1 MSDNMEEPFKINIY
15 NVINS
20 PFCIEP
26 EAGQKV
32 YNLIVAALK
41 EDKKVQLSFLNITMV
56 ITAFLNEAIGVLYKD
71 FDATKIDRIEYINIS
86 DDLKDSFEASLD
98 KVKTGAPIYYKH
110 QAELDDATQRILEE

>member
-1 MSDNMEEPFKINIY
+1 MEEPFKINIF

-26 EAGQKV
+26 EAGRKV
-32 YNLIVAALK
+32 YDLIVAALK

-71 FDATKIDRIEYINIS
+71 FDAEKIDQIEYINVS
-86 DDLKDSFEASLD
+86 EDLKESFEASLD
-98 KVKTGAPIYYKH
+98 KVKSGAPVYYRH
-110 QAELDDATQRILEE
+110 QAELDDATKSILEE

>member
-20 PFCIEP
+20 PLCIEP

-71 FDATKIDRIEYINIS
+71 FDATKIDQIEYINIS

>member
-1 MSDNMEEPFKINIY
+1 MGEPFKINIY

-20 PFCIEP
+20 PFCIAP
-26 EAGQKV
+26 EDGQKI

-41 EDKKVQLSFLNITMV
+41 EEKKVQLSFLNISMV

-71 FDATKIDRIEYINIS
+71 FDPEQINQIEYINVS
-86 DDLKDSFEASLD
+86 DDLKEAFEASLD

-110 QAELDDATQRILEE
+110 QAELDDATKQILEE